1 MSSREPQVVV
11 VTGASGGIGRATAHA
26 FARRGARVGLLAR
39 GREGLEEAA
48 REVGSLGGKAL
59 AIPTDVA
66 DYEQVEAAAAAV
78 EERFGEIDVWVNDA
92 MATVFA
98 EFVDTEPEEFRAGDR
113 GHVSRRGVRD
123 DGRVEADETAEP
135 GNDRPGRFGTVLSGD
150 SPPGRLLRR
159 EVRDPWLH
167 RLDPDRVTA
176 RQKQGQDHDGPVAG
190 GEHDAV
196 QLVSVKVA

>member
-11 VTGASGGIGRATAHA
+11 VTGASGGIGRAIAHA

-39 GREGLEEAA
+39 GREGLEETA

-78 EERFGEIDVWVNDA
+78 EERFGEIDMWVNDA

-98 EFVDTEPEEFRAGDR
+98 EFVDTQPEEFKTGDR

-123 DGRVEADETAEP
+123 DGRVEADEAAEP
-135 GNDRPGRFGTVLSGD
+135 GNDRPGRFGTVLPGD

-176 RQKQGQDHDGPVAG
+176 RQKQSQDHDGPVAG